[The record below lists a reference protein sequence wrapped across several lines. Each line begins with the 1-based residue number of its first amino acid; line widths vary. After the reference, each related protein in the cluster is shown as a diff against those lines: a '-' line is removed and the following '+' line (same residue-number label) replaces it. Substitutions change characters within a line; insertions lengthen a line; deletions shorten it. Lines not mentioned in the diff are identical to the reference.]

1 MKRNLLLMAEVQDV
15 VVSQAQLTEEVC
27 AGFKACLGVIDELTR
42 RNQALQHEVR
52 ELQAKVQFNTL
63 SSLETT

>member
-1 MKRNLLLMAEVQDV
+1 MVEVHDV
-15 VVSQAQLTEEVC
+15 AASQAQLIQEVH
-27 AGFKACLGVIDELTR
+27 AGFNACLGVIDELTR

-52 ELQAKVQFNTL
+52 ELQAKVQFNIL